1 MRRGRTAVL
10 LSLALLGHVGCSS
23 VLRPEVLQAWIG
35 RPAATLEHDW
45 GPATRRIQDGELQ
58 ILIYEEVEKYQRR
71 DFETTAAPRSRTPY
85 EAAQIAARE
94 AYLAPTLY
102 VRSYLFWVNREGTIV
117 HAKMHQ
123 P

>member
-1 MRRGRTAVL
+1 MRRFRAAVV
-10 LSLALLGHVGCSS
+10 LSLALWGYVGCSS
-23 VLRPEVLQAWIG
+23 ALRPEILQAWVG
-35 RPAATLEHDW
+35 RPAAALEQDW
-45 GPATRRIQDGELQ
+45 GPATRQVRDGELQ
-58 ILIYEEVEKYQRR
+58 VLIYEEVEKSLRR
-71 DFETTAAPRSRTPY
+71 DFETTVVPRTRTPY
-85 EAAQIAARE
+85 EAAQIAAKE